1 LFLGYLRTI
10 IAFIIQCVI
19 LIKSVDIM
27 LKKQKSI
34 DFNAELLYN
43 VAMDEFIDIPQSEDL
58 DEIDKKIIAA
68 LYEDGR
74 AAFTQIAQ
82 QLNVSPG
89 MIRARY
95 NRMVKLGYLQIVAI
109 TNPLNIGFNA
119 MALIGI
125 RVDGSKLLEISEQI
139 ATLKEVVYLVITSGR
154 YDIILEVMCY
164 EQADLLRFLT
174 DKLYKID
181 GIRESETFINLKI
194 VKEIYL

>member
-1 LFLGYLRTI
+1 
-10 IAFIIQCVI
+10 
-19 LIKSVDIM
+19 M
-27 LKKQKSI
+27 LKKHKTI
-34 DFNAELLYN
+34 DLNVELLYN
-43 VAMDEFIDIPQSEDL
+43 VAMNEVIGIPQSSDL

-95 NRMVKLGYLQIVAI
+95 NRMVKMGFLQIVAI
-109 TNPLNIGFNA
+109 TNPLNVGYNA
-119 MALIGI
+119 LALIGL
-125 RVDGSKLLEISEQI
+125 RVDGSRLIEISDQI
-139 ATLKEVVYLVITSGR
+139 AAMKEVVYQVIVSGR

-164 EQADLLRFLT
+164 DQADLLRFLT

-181 GIRESETFINLKI
+181 GVRDSETFMHLKI